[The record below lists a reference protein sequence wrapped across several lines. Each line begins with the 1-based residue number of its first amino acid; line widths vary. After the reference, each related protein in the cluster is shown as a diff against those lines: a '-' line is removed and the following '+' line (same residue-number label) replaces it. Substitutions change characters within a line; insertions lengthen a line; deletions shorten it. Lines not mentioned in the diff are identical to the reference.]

1 MKQIHVPAVNAR
13 YWTGIT
19 LASVFGT
26 NLGDFYAHESGLGLG
41 RGVLVLAVLAGICFV
56 VERRDSRA
64 HEAWYWL
71 VIILIRTGATN
82 IADYLAF
89 RLRVPPVALGIG
101 LCILLLGLA
110 WRTHFLAGARRT
122 EGDDG
127 KALPDT
133 DAVYWLAMLTAG
145 VLGTVLGDDAS
156 HAFGLKE
163 AAGSTLVLL
172 MISLAL
178 VRNTG
183 SIMAY
188 WAVVAIA
195 RTAGTAI
202 GDFLAE
208 SRRLHLGLPRATLLS
223 GVAFVLVLVAWRTWR
238 GTAAPPIAQSP
249 AQEANP

>member
-41 RGVLVLAVLAGICFV
+41 LGLAVLFGLAGIGFV
-56 VERRDSRA
+56 AERFDSRP

-89 RLRVPPVALGIG
+89 RLRVPPVALGVG
-101 LCILLLGLA
+101 LCVLLAALA
-110 WRTHFLAGARRT
+110 WRTHFLANERRS

-145 VLGTVLGDDAS
+145 VLGTVIGDDAS
-156 HAFGLKE
+156 HLLGLKE
-163 AAGSTLVLL
+163 AAASTLVLL
-172 MISLAL
+172 LLSLVL
-178 VRNTG
+178 VRNAW

-188 WAVVAIA
+188 WAVVAVA

-202 GDFLAE
+202 GDLLAE
-208 SRRLHLGLPRATLLS
+208 SRKLHLGLTRSTVLTGA
-223 GVAFVLVLVAWRTWR
+223 AFVLVLLVWRTWR
-238 GTAAPPIAQSP
+238 TPRRDYPA
-249 AQEANP
+249 AQEG

>member
-1 MKQIHVPAVNAR
+1 MKQIHLPEVNAR
-13 YWTGIT
+13 YWVGIT

-41 RGVLVLAVLAGICFV
+41 LGLAVLFGLAGLCFLA
-56 VERRDSRA
+56 ERRDTRV

-89 RLRVPPVALGIG
+89 RLRVPSVALGVG
-101 LCILLLGLA
+101 LCVLLAGLA
-110 WRTHFLAGARRT
+110 WRTHFLANARRS
-122 EGDDG
+122 EDESA

-156 HAFGLKE
+156 HVLGLKE
-163 AAGSTLVLL
+163 AAASTLVLL
-172 MISLAL
+172 LVSLFL
-178 VRNTG
+178 IRNIW

-188 WAVVAIA
+188 WAAVAVA
-195 RTAGTAI
+195 RTAGTAV
-202 GDFLAE
+202 GDLLAE
-208 SRRLHLGLPRATLLS
+208 SRKLHLGLTKSTILTGL
-223 GVAFVLVLVAWRTWR
+223 AFVLMLVLWRSWR
-238 GTAAPPIAQSP
+238 KPPLVYP
-249 AQEANP
+249 ATQES

>member
-41 RGVLVLAVLAGICFV
+41 LGLAVLFGLAVICFV
-56 VERRDSRA
+56 AERFDTRQ
-64 HEAWYWL
+64 HEGWYWL

-89 RLRVPPVALGIG
+89 RLRVPSVALGVG
-101 LCILLLGLA
+101 LCVLLAGLA
-110 WRTHFLAGARRT
+110 WRTHFLANARRS

-127 KALPDT
+127 RALPDT

-156 HAFGLKE
+156 HLMGLKE
-163 AAGSTLVLL
+163 AATSTVVLL
-172 MISLAL
+172 LVSLFL
-178 VRNTG
+178 VRNTW
-183 SIMAY
+183 SVMAY
-188 WAVVAIA
+188 WAVVAVA
-195 RTAGTAI
+195 RTAGTAV
-202 GDFLAE
+202 GDLLAE
-208 SRRLHLGLPRATLLS
+208 SRKLHLGLTRSTFLT
-223 GVAFVLVLVAWRTWR
+223 GIAFVLVLLVWRSWGR
-238 GTAAPPIAQSP
+238 PRLGPAAT
-249 AQEANP
+249 QEG